1 MTQPTTPDTP
11 QLRISRLAPQG
22 LRSRGSGRLG
32 VLGGS
37 YNPITLAH
45 LAIADAAV
53 AEMRLHEVLFC
64 LPQVPPHKRIFGA
77 SLEQR
82 LEMMQLAVRDR
93 PYATVGLCSHGLF
106 LDIERALRREYTS
119 ETEVLFITGRD
130 AAERILTW
138 EYDDTE
144 RALGEMFSAFQFIV
158 CDREGAFVMP
168 DDPRLI
174 PYHDRI
180 HHFATPDGLDH
191 ISSTAIRE
199 RLQRRQPIDDLV
211 PAAVGDFIRQ
221 RGLYTD

>member
-1 MTQPTTPDTP
+1 MTHPTDTP
-11 QLRISRLAPQG
+11 HLRIARLAP
-22 LRSRGSGRLG
+22 RGIPAQSPGHLG
-32 VLGGS
+32 VLGGA

-53 AEMRLHEVLFC
+53 AEMHLNEVLFC
-64 LPQVPPHKRIFGA
+64 LPQVPPHKTIFGA

-82 LEMMQLAVRDR
+82 LDMMQLAVHDR

-106 LDIERALRREYTS
+106 LDIERALRHVYAPS
-119 ETEVLFITGRD
+119 TEVFFITGRD

-144 RALGEMFSAFQFIV
+144 RALSEMFNAFQFIV

-174 PYHDRI
+174 PYHSRI
-180 HHFATPDGLDH
+180 HHFAIPDGLDH
-191 ISSTAIRE
+191 ISSTAIRD
-199 RLQRRQPIDDLV
+199 RLQQNEPIEDMV
-211 PAAVGDFIRQ
+211 PAAVADFIRQ
-221 RGLYTD
+221 QCLYTA

>member
-1 MTQPTTPDTP
+1 MTHPTDTP
-11 QLRISRLAPQG
+11 HLRITHAASCGIPAQSP
-22 LRSRGSGRLG
+22 GRLG
-32 VLGGS
+32 VLGGA

-53 AEMRLHEVLFC
+53 AEMQLHEVLFC
-64 LPQVPPHKRIFGA
+64 LPQVPPHKAIYGA

-82 LEMMQLAVRDR
+82 LDMMQLAVRDR
-93 PYATVGLCSHGLF
+93 SYATVGLCSHGLF
-106 LDIERALRREYTS
+106 LDIERALRHVYAL
-119 ETEVLFITGRD
+119 ETEVFFITGRD

-144 RALGEMFSAFQFIV
+144 RALSEMFSAFQFIV

-174 PYHDRI
+174 PYHSRI
-180 HHFATPDGLDH
+180 HHFVIPDGLDH

-199 RLQRRQPIDDLV
+199 RLQHGQPIDTLV
-211 PAAVGDFIRQ
+211 PAAVADFIRQ
-221 RGLYTD
+221 HDLYTG

>member
-1 MTQPTTPDTP
+1 MTQPTDTP
-11 QLRISRLAPQG
+11 QLRISHPAPQG
-22 LRSRGSGRLG
+22 LISRGAGHLG

-53 AEMRLHEVLFC
+53 AAMHLHEVLFC
-64 LPQVPPHKRIFGA
+64 LPQVPPHKTIFGA

-82 LEMMQLAVRDR
+82 LDMMQLAVQDR

-106 LDIERALRREYTS
+106 LDIERALRPLYAP
-119 ETEVLFITGRD
+119 ETEVFFITGRD

-144 RALGEMFSAFQFIV
+144 RALSEMFSAFQFIV

-174 PYHDRI
+174 PYHHRI
-180 HHFATPDGLDH
+180 HHFATPNGLDH

-199 RLQRRQPIDDLV
+199 RLQQGQPIDDLV
-211 PAAVGDFIRQ
+211 PAAVADFIRQ
-221 RGLYTD
+221 QGLYTA

>member
-1 MTQPTTPDTP
+1 MTSSTDAPH
-11 QLRISRLAPQG
+11 LRMARAAPHGITSQS
-22 LRSRGSGRLG
+22 LGRLG

-53 AEMRLHEVLFC
+53 TEMHLDEVLFC
-64 LPQVPPHKRIFGA
+64 LPQVPPHKTIFGA

-82 LEMMQLAVRDR
+82 LDMMQRAVHDR
-93 PYATVGLCSHGLF
+93 LYASVGLCSHGLF
-106 LDIERALRREYTS
+106 LDIERSLRRIYAPGID
-119 ETEVLFITGRD
+119 VFFITGRD

-144 RALGEMFSAFQFIV
+144 HALSEMFSAFQFIV

-174 PYHDRI
+174 PYYSRI
-180 HHFATPDGLDH
+180 HHFAIPDGLDH
-191 ISSTAIRE
+191 ISSTAIRD
-199 RLQRRQPIDDLV
+199 RLQQQQPINDLV
-211 PAAVGDFIRQ
+211 PASVADFIQ
-221 RGLYTD
+221 QHGLYTT

>member
-1 MTQPTTPDTP
+1 MTHPTDTP
-11 QLRISRLAPQG
+11 HLRIARPAP
-22 LRSRGSGRLG
+22 RGIPAQSPGRLG
-32 VLGGS
+32 VLGGA

-53 AEMRLHEVLFC
+53 AAMHLNEVLFC
-64 LPQVPPHKRIFGA
+64 LPQEPPHKTIFGA

-82 LEMMQLAVRDR
+82 LDMMKLAVRDR

-106 LDIERALRREYTS
+106 LDIERALRHVYAPA
-119 ETEVLFITGRD
+119 TEVFFITGRD

-144 RALGEMFSAFQFIV
+144 RALSEMFSAFQFIV

-174 PYHDRI
+174 PYHSRI
-180 HHFATPDGLDH
+180 HHFAIPDGLDH
-191 ISSTAIRE
+191 ISSTAIRD
-199 RLQRRQPIDDLV
+199 RLQHHQPIEDLV
-211 PAAVGDFIRQ
+211 PGAVADFIRQ
-221 RGLYTD
+221 QSLYTA

>member
-1 MTQPTTPDTP
+1 MTNQMETPH
-11 QLRISRLAPQG
+11 LRITRPAP
-22 LRSRGSGRLG
+22 RGIRAHEPGRLG

-45 LAIADAAV
+45 LSIADAAV
-53 AEMRLHEVLFC
+53 AEMHLHEVLFC
-64 LPQVPPHKRIFGA
+64 LPQVPPHKTIFGA

-82 LEMMQLAVRDR
+82 LDMMQLAVRDR
-93 PYATVGLCSHGLF
+93 SYATVGLCSHGLF
-106 LDIERALRREYTS
+106 LDIERALRPQYTP
-119 ETEVLFITGRD
+119 ETEVFFITGRD

-144 RALGEMFSAFQFIV
+144 RALSEMFNAFQFIV

-174 PYHDRI
+174 PYHSRI
-180 HHFATPDGLDH
+180 HHFAIPDGLDH

-199 RLQRRQPIDDLV
+199 RLEQGQPVDDLV
-211 PAAVGDFIRQ
+211 PAAVADFIWQ
-221 RGLYTD
+221 QGLYTA